1 MDKNM
6 DLFRTVGEQRN
17 KDNTVH
23 NGLELTESQHTA
35 YRDIEH
41 T

>member
-1 MDKNM
+1 MG
-6 DLFRTVGEQRN
+6 LFSTEGGQGNE
-17 KDNTVH
+17 DNTVH

-35 YRDIEH
+35 YRDKEH